1 MKTSDTSKSNIL
13 YLDSGSGIGGGQRS
27 LLLLLNLLDKDRFT
41 PFVGCLGDSPFAVEA
56 EKTEARVVP
65 LSLPAAH
72 NKTDSSYSTSIKQVW
87 HERARAYLVGDFSA
101 NRDKSRRFT
110 LRDLLEDFRQI
121 SVILQL
127 HRTVKRYAIDIIHAN
142 SLSVALL
149 GGIVA
154 RINRIP
160 ILMHKRYATSY
171 GILDRICE
179 RLLHRVILV
188 SEATRW
194 HFAPAAKQTLI
205 YNGVDLDAFQASP
218 EEVETLRVELL
229 SDASDAAILT
239 GVVTRITPEKGI
251 HFLIRAIAEL
261 KKYSTTTGID
271 IKLLIVGGPYFQ
283 KDIDYMNKLKQEV
296 TDLGIEDSVIFT
308 GFLSDTR
315 VVTRLLDIVLVPSI
329 IPEACPRTIIE
340 AMAVGK
346 PVISTPLGGSKELV
360 TSETG
365 ILVPPEDASAIA
377 DAISTLATDPERL
390 KAMGEASRN
399 RAEQLFSSKKNTALT
414 EAVYAELLVGSGRGN
429 PAEIRRNT
437 LSKTP
442 SKNTLRV

>member
-27 LLLLLNLLDKDRFT
+27 LLLLLNLLDKSRFT
-41 PFVGCLGDSPFAVEA
+41 PFVGCLGDSTFAA
-56 EKTEARVVP
+56 EVAKTEASVVP

-72 NKTDSSYSTSIKQVW
+72 NKTDK
-87 HERARAYLVGDFSA
+87 A
-101 NRDKSRRFT
+101 KRFT
-110 LRDLLEDFRQI
+110 LRDLLEDFRQLQ
-121 SVILQL
+121 VILQL
-127 HRTVKRYAIDIIHAN
+127 HRIVKQHAIDLIHAN

-171 GILDRICE
+171 GILDRLCE

-194 HFAPAAKQTLI
+194 DFAPAAKQTLI
-205 YNGVDLDAFQASP
+205 YNGVDLDAFQASTK
-218 EEVETLRVELL
+218 EVETFRTKLFH
-229 SDASDAAILT
+229 DASDASILA

-251 HFLIRAIAEL
+251 HFLVRAMAEL
-261 KKYSTTTGID
+261 KGKIP

-283 KDIDYMNKLKQEV
+283 KDVDYMDELKQEV
-296 TDLGIEDSVIFT
+296 TDFGVEDSVIFT

-315 VVTRLLDIVLVPSI
+315 IVTSLLDIVLVPSI
-329 IPEACPRTIIE
+329 IPEACPRSIIE

-346 PVISTPLGGSKELV
+346 PVIATPLGGSKELV
-360 TSETG
+360 TPETG

-377 DAISTLATDPERL
+377 DAIAALATDRKRL
-390 KAMGEASRN
+390 MAMG
-399 RAEQLFSSKKNTALT
+399 RAARTRAVQLFSSQKNTALT
-414 EAVYAELLVGSGRGN
+414 EAVYAELLTAS
-429 PAEIRRNT
+429 
-437 LSKTP
+437 
-442 SKNTLRV
+442 

>member
-27 LLLLLNLLDKDRFT
+27 LLLLLNLLDRERFT
-41 PFVGCLGDSPFAVEA
+41 PFVGCLGDSAFAAEV
-56 EKTEARVVP
+56 EKTAATVIP

-72 NKTDSSYSTSIKQVW
+72 NKTDKV
-87 HERARAYLVGDFSA
+87 
-101 NRDKSRRFT
+101 RRFT
-110 LRDLLEDFRQI
+110 FRDLLEDFRQLR
-121 SVILQL
+121 VIVEL
-127 HRTVKRYAIDIIHAN
+127 HRIVKRHAIDLIHAN

-171 GILDRICE
+171 GILDKLCE

-194 HFAPAAKQTLI
+194 DFAPTEKQTLI
-205 YNGVDLDAFQASP
+205 YNGVDLDAFQASR
-218 EEVETLRVELL
+218 EEVEVLRTELF
-229 SDASDAAILT
+229 SNEPNAAMLV

-251 HFLIRAIAEL
+251 HVLVSAMQEL
-261 KKYSTTTGID
+261 KSRID
-271 IKLLIVGGPYFQ
+271 VRLLIVGGPYFE
-283 KDIDYMNKLKQEV
+283 KDVAYMDTLKQEV
-296 TDLGIEDSVIFT
+296 ASLGIEDSVIFT

-315 VVTRLLDIVLVPSI
+315 IVTSLLDIVLVPSI

-346 PVISTPLGGSKELV
+346 PVIATPLGGSKELV
-360 TSETG
+360 TPETG
-365 ILVPPEDASAIA
+365 ILVPPEDASAVA
-377 DAISTLATDPERL
+377 DAIATLATDRERL
-390 KAMGEASRN
+390 TAMGRTARE
-399 RAEQLFSSKKNTALT
+399 RAVHLFSSEKNTALT
-414 EAVYAELLVGSGRGN
+414 EAVYADLLAMS
-429 PAEIRRNT
+429 PHTTEEI
-437 LSKTP
+437 L
-442 SKNTLRV
+442 

>member
-1 MKTSDTSKSNIL
+1 MKTSDALKSNIL

-27 LLLLLNLLDKDRFT
+27 LLLLLSLLDKDRFT
-41 PFVGCLGDSPFAVEA
+41 PFVGCLGDSPFATEV
-56 EKTEARVVP
+56 EKTEASVVP

-72 NKTDSSYSTSIKQVW
+72 NKTDKV
-87 HERARAYLVGDFSA
+87 
-101 NRDKSRRFT
+101 RRFT
-110 LRDLLEDFRQI
+110 LGDLLEDFRQLR
-121 SVILQL
+121 VIRQL
-127 HRTVKRYAIDIIHAN
+127 HRTVKQHAIDLIHAN

-171 GILDRICE
+171 GILDRLCE

-205 YNGVDLDAFQASP
+205 YNGVDLDAFQASSQ
-218 EEVETLRVELL
+218 EIETLRTELFPN
-229 SDASDAAILT
+229 ASDTSLFA

-251 HFLIRAIAEL
+251 HFLVRAMAEL
-261 KKYSTTTGID
+261 KGKIP
-271 IKLLIVGGPYFQ
+271 IRLLIVGGPYFQ
-283 KDIDYMNKLKQEV
+283 KDVDYMEELKQEV
-296 TDLGIEDSVIFT
+296 ADLGVEDSVIFT

-315 VVTRLLDIVLVPSI
+315 VVTSLLDIVLVPSI

-346 PVISTPLGGSKELV
+346 PVIATPLGGSKELV
-360 TSETG
+360 TPETG
-365 ILVPPEDASAIA
+365 ILVPPEDASAVA
-377 DAISTLATDPERL
+377 NAITTLAADQEQLRE
-390 KAMGEASRN
+390 MGRSART
-399 RAEQLFSSKKNTALT
+399 RAVQLFSGEKNTALT
-414 EAVYAELLVGSGRGN
+414 EAVYTELLTASGRTQKMN
-429 PAEIRRNT
+429 IE
-437 LSKTP
+437 
-442 SKNTLRV
+442 

>member
-27 LLLLLNLLDKDRFT
+27 LLLLLNLLDKSRFT
-41 PFVGCLGDSPFAVEA
+41 PFVGCLGDSTFAA
-56 EKTEARVVP
+56 EVAKTEVSVVP

-72 NKTDSSYSTSIKQVW
+72 NKTDK
-87 HERARAYLVGDFSA
+87 A
-101 NRDKSRRFT
+101 KRFT
-110 LRDLLEDFRQI
+110 LRDLLEDFRQLQ
-121 SVILQL
+121 VILQL
-127 HRTVKRYAIDIIHAN
+127 HRIVKQHAIDLIHAN

-171 GILDRICE
+171 GILDRLCE

-194 HFAPAAKQTLI
+194 DFAPAAKQTLI
-205 YNGVDLDAFQASP
+205 YNGVDLDAFQASTK
-218 EEVETLRVELL
+218 EVETFRTKLFH
-229 SDASDAAILT
+229 DASDASILA

-251 HFLIRAIAEL
+251 HFLVRAMAEL
-261 KKYSTTTGID
+261 KGKIP

-283 KDIDYMNKLKQEV
+283 KDVDYMDELKQEV
-296 TDLGIEDSVIFT
+296 TDFGVEDSVIFT

-315 VVTRLLDIVLVPSI
+315 IVTSLLDIVLVPSI
-329 IPEACPRTIIE
+329 IPEACPRSIIE

-346 PVISTPLGGSKELV
+346 PVIATPLGGSKELV
-360 TSETG
+360 TPETG

-377 DAISTLATDPERL
+377 DAIAALATDRKRL
-390 KAMGEASRN
+390 MAMG
-399 RAEQLFSSKKNTALT
+399 RAARTRAVQLFSSQKNTALT
-414 EAVYAELLVGSGRGN
+414 EAVYAELLTAS
-429 PAEIRRNT
+429 
-437 LSKTP
+437 
-442 SKNTLRV
+442 

>member
-41 PFVGCLGDSPFAVEA
+41 PYVGCLGESPFAAEV
-56 EKTEARVVP
+56 EKTAASVVP

-72 NKTDSSYSTSIKQVW
+72 NKTDKVQ
-87 HERARAYLVGDFSA
+87 
-101 NRDKSRRFT
+101 RFT
-110 LRDLLEDFRQI
+110 LRDLLDDFRQLG
-121 SVILQL
+121 VILQL
-127 HRTVKRYAIDIIHAN
+127 HQTVKRYAIDLIHAN

-179 RLLHRVILV
+179 RFLHRVILV

-194 HFAPAAKQTLI
+194 NFAPTAKQTLI
-205 YNGVDLDAFQASP
+205 YNGVNLEAFQASA
-218 EEVETLRVELL
+218 EEVETLRSELFPNT
-229 SDASDAAILT
+229 SDTSIVT

-251 HFLIRAIAEL
+251 HFLVRAIAEL
-261 KKYSTTTGID
+261 KGRID
-271 IKLLIVGGPYFQ
+271 SKLLIVGGPYFQ
-283 KDIDYMNKLKQEV
+283 KDIGYMNELKQEV
-296 TDLGIEDSVIFT
+296 IDLGVEDSVIFT

-315 VVTRLLDIVLVPSI
+315 VVTSLLDIMLVPSI

-340 AMAVGK
+340 AMAVGT
-346 PVISTPLGGSKELV
+346 PVIATPLGGSKELV
-360 TSETG
+360 TPETG

-377 DAISTLATDPERL
+377 EAIATLATDRDRL
-390 KAMGEASRN
+390 QTMGAAARN
-399 RAEQLFSSKKNTALT
+399 RAEQLFNSEKNTALT
-414 EAVYAELLVGSGRGN
+414 EAVYTELLTSN
-429 PAEIRRNT
+429 FAH
-437 LSKTP
+437 
-442 SKNTLRV
+442 

>member
-27 LLLLLNLLDKDRFT
+27 LLLLLNLLDKNRFT
-41 PFVGCLGDSPFAVEA
+41 PFVGCLGDSPFAAEA
-56 EKTEARVVP
+56 KKTDANVVP

-72 NKTDSSYSTSIKQVW
+72 NKTDSSYSTSIRQVW
-87 HERARAYLVGDFSA
+87 HERVRAYLVGDFSA
-101 NRDKSRRFT
+101 KRNKSQRFT
-110 LRDLLEDFRQI
+110 LGDLLEDFRQLG
-121 SVILQL
+121 VILQL
-127 HRTVKRYAIDIIHAN
+127 HRTVKRYAIDLIHAN

-194 HFAPAAKQTLI
+194 NFAPPAKQTLI
-205 YNGVDLDAFQASP
+205 YNGVDLEAFQASS
-218 EEVETLRVELL
+218 EEVETLRSELL
-229 SDASDAAILT
+229 PDASDASIVI

-251 HFLIRAIAEL
+251 HFLLRAMGEL
-261 KKYSTTTGID
+261 KGRTD
-271 IKLLIVGGPYFQ
+271 VKLLIVGGSYFQ
-283 KDIDYMNKLKQEV
+283 QDVDYMNELKQEV
-296 TDLGIEDSVIFT
+296 TDLGVEDSVIFT

-315 VVTRLLDIVLVPSI
+315 IVTSLLDIVLVPSI

-377 DAISTLATDPERL
+377 DAIATLATDRERL

-414 EAVYAELLVGSGRGN
+414 EAVYTELL
-429 PAEIRRNT
+429 AT
-437 LSKTP
+437 C
-442 SKNTLRV
+442 